1 MSLALAPLRRSN
13 TNKILTTTPCFVP
26 STITNNNNC
35 RTKALPIMV
44 YNNRCHRSIYRAKP
58 FLITAVFALLF
69 FNLPY
74 AKAWQGPFSL
84 EDVAPVVTDK
94 PLIAVNDYTCH
105 ASGGFAFRVASESK
119 FKRVGKLRIKF
130 LDSEGNEVGSVAGA
144 YRLQPKSNTLMSMYS
159 PCSQAASF
167 AVRHEPI

>member
-1 MSLALAPLRRSN
+1 
-13 TNKILTTTPCFVP
+13 
-26 STITNNNNC
+26 
-35 RTKALPIMV
+35 MV
-44 YNNRCHRSIYRAKP
+44 YNNHSHRSMDKARP
-58 FLITAVFALLF
+58 SLITTAFALLC
-69 FNLPY
+69 FNLPD

-84 EDVAPVVTDK
+84 ADVAPIVTDK
-94 PLIAVNDYTCH
+94 PLIAVNNYTCH

-119 FKRVGKLRIKF
+119 FRRVGKLRIKF

-159 PCSQAASF
+159 PCSQAAFF